1 MRGNQMLSYTRLGV
15 ALGTA
20 MLVAI
25 TGVTTPGASA
35 QVSGKAPA
43 VVEPDNSPRQIYI
56 VGYVEPAL
64 ANYEGDRAGIPAPR
78 RQGGAGGRIDVQS
91 GEARAYVA
99 DLARQQGEHVARAG
113 RMLGR
118 QLQVRRRMQ
127 HALNGVV
134 TDLTRNEAAA
144 LAGMAEVAFV
154 EPYREYEMDTDVG
167 PRRIG
172 ADKVWAGGSGLPP
185 GQTLPST
192 PKLPGARG
200 EGIVFGIV
208 DSGINFGSPS
218 FSAVASDGYHHV
230 NPNGAGNYLGTC
242 APGGVDEGRC
252 NDKLIGGYDFV
263 CEAPGNR
270 CGVAGI
276 LEEPGFG
283 DTNGH
288 GSHTASTAAGN
299 PRTVEFRGASVN
311 ISGVAPRGNI
321 IAYDVCYTRTSDGNG
336 LCPNVSSAA
345 AIDQAVADGV
355 DVINFSIGGGA
366 APWSEAVS
374 QAFLGASDAGVFV
387 AASAGNSGPAAG
399 TLGHHE
405 PWVTTVAAATHGRQ
419 GFEFILDLT
428 GPGAPP
434 AAVQGVVLTP
444 GGSGVAHESAIPG
457 TTAFVVAPDF
467 DSGTDACSAYGANVF
482 QGAIAFVRR
491 GGCSFSIKTNNAS
504 AAGAIA
510 VVIAN
515 NADGGLSPS
524 VPGTTIPAF
533 AITRVDG
540 DAVRDFASGVS
551 ATAAIGYPAQVI
563 ANTPDVLGAFS
574 SRGPANYELVKPDI
588 TAPGVAVLAA
598 DAGSTI
604 EGFEDLVGLK
614 NGTSM
619 ASPHVAGAA
628 GLIKQLNPTWT
639 PAEIKSA
646 LMMTADQ
653 EVYIEDGETRAD
665 AFAMGAGRVQVRNA
679 SRTGLVMDET
689 TANYLAANPVEGG
702 DTSTLNLP
710 SMNEQACVGFCT
722 FTRTFRSVRRPN
734 VLWTA
739 RLEGVKGIV
748 WPALFMVKGD
758 QEVSLTVIVDGR
770 KLPADDSWNFGKLVL
785 EPVGHSPHVATLRLP
800 VAVSVPSPRIAT
812 APADGASL
820 TLKAGRRG
828 VVAAKVANEGGG
840 WLEWNHQPSGAV
852 SDVVYASTSEGV
864 TTGTLSAFMPDY
876 GSGFYAADDFVMEEG
891 GAIDFLATR
900 GFVVSGA
907 SLQSTA
913 SSITWSI
920 YADDGGKPAGYPR
933 TPGSTPPLW
942 TYTAAPNS
950 AGIGVSDSWL
960 QFDPTLAGQDVQL
973 PPGTYWLHVHV
984 ETLLANRWA
993 WYQSLQGIG
1002 GQAQVVQSPELGG
1015 TWGATSATNPGL
1027 AFQVNAASQCGAA
1040 WIGAV
1045 LPGSGRVYGGTDRTV
1060 LLSVNAAGL
1069 APGEYRARACFASND
1084 PSQPVASLPVRLT
1097 VTP

>member
-1 MRGNQMLSYTRLGV
+1 MPSYTRLGV
-15 ALGTA
+15 VLGTA
-20 MLVAI
+20 MLVAMAGA
-25 TGVTTPGASA
+25 TVPGVSA
-35 QVSGKAPA
+35 QASGKSPA
-43 VVEPDNSPRQIYI
+43 AVEPDASPRHIYI

-64 ANYEGDRAGIPAPR
+64 ANYDGDRAGIPKPR
-78 RQGGAGGRIDVQS
+78 RKGGTGGRIDARS
-91 GEARAYVA
+91 TEARAYVA
-99 DLARQQGEHVARAG
+99 ELARQQGVHEARAG

-118 QLQVRRRMQ
+118 QLHVRKRMQ

-134 TDLTRNEAAA
+134 TDLTANEAAR
-144 LAGMAEVAFV
+144 LANMAEVAFV
-154 EPYREYEMDTDVG
+154 EPYREYELDTDAG
-167 PRRIG
+167 PQRIG
-172 ADKVWAGGSGLPP
+172 ADTVWASGSGLPP
-185 GQTLPST
+185 GQTLPGT
-192 PKLPGARG
+192 PNLPGAKG

-218 FSAVASDGYHHV
+218 FSGVASDGYHHV
-230 NPNGAGNYLGTC
+230 NPLGAGNYLGTC

-270 CGVAGI
+270 CGVADI
-276 LEEPGFG
+276 REEPGFG

-299 PRTVEFRGASVN
+299 PRTVSFRGAQVA

-321 IAYDVCYTRTSDGNG
+321 IAYDVCYTRISDGNG

-434 AAVQGVVLTP
+434 ASVQGVVLTP
-444 GGSGVAHESAIPG
+444 GINGVAHESAIPG
-457 TTAFVVAPDF
+457 STPFVVAPDF
-467 DSGTDACSAYGANVF
+467 DSGTDGCSAYSPGIF
-482 QGAIAFVRR
+482 QGAVAFVRR

-515 NADGGLSPS
+515 NAAGALSPS
-524 VPGTTIPAF
+524 VPGTTVPAF
-533 AITRVDG
+533 AITQSDG
-540 DAVRDFASGVS
+540 NAVRDFASGVS
-551 ATAAIGYPAQVI
+551 ATASIGYPAQVI
-563 ANTPDVLGAFS
+563 ANKPDVLGSFS
-574 SRGPANYELVKPDI
+574 SRGPANYELVKPDV

-598 DAGSTI
+598 DAGTTI

-628 GLIKQLNPTWT
+628 GLLKQLNPGWT
-639 PAEIKSA
+639 PAQIKSA

-665 AFAMGAGRVQVRNA
+665 AFAMGAGRVQVRDA

-702 DTSTLNLP
+702 DVSTLNLP
-710 SMNEQACVGFCT
+710 SMNEQACVGVCT
-722 FTRTFRSVRRPN
+722 FTRTLRSVRKPN
-734 VLWTA
+734 VLWRA

-748 WPALFMVKGD
+748 WPALFQVKGGK
-758 QEVSLTVIVDGR
+758 EVKLTVIVDAR
-770 KLPADDSWNFGKLVL
+770 NLPADASWNFGRVVL
-785 EPVGHSPHVATLRLP
+785 EPISHSPHVADLHLP
-800 VAVSVPSPRIAT
+800 VAVSVPAPKIAT
-812 APADGASL
+812 APEDGAEISL
-820 TLKAGRRG
+820 KSGRRG
-828 VVAAKVANEGGG
+828 WVQARIGNEGGG
-840 WLEWNHQPSGAV
+840 WLEWSHQSTGAV
-852 SDVVYASTSEGV
+852 SDVVHAAGSEGV
-864 TTGTLSAFMPDY
+864 TTGTV
-876 GSGFYAADDFVMEEG
+876 SGYYPSFATGIYTADDFVLGESG
-891 GAIDFLATR
+891 TIDFLAAR
-900 GFVVSGA
+900 GFVVGGA
-907 SLQSTA
+907 DLLSTA
-913 SSITWSI
+913 TSITWSI
-920 YADDGGKPAGYPR
+920 YADAGGQPAGYPR
-933 TPGSTPPLW
+933 LAPETALW
-942 TYTAAPNS
+942 TYTSAPNGP
-950 AGIGVSDSWL
+950 GIGLSDGWL
-960 QFDPTLAGQDVQL
+960 QFDPTLAGQQVNL
-973 PPGTYWLHVHV
+973 PAGTYWLHVHT
-984 ETLLANRWA
+984 EIPYTSRWA
-993 WYQSLQGIG
+993 WYQSLQGVG
-1002 GQAQVVQSPELGG
+1002 SQAQVVVSPEAGG
-1015 TWGATSATNPGL
+1015 VWGATSDVNPGM
-1027 AFQVNAASQCGAA
+1027 AFQVNAQYQCGAS
-1040 WIGAV
+1040 WLGSV
-1045 LPGSGRVYGGTDRTV
+1045 LPSSGRIYGGLERPV
-1060 LLSVNAAGL
+1060 VLSVNAAGL
-1069 APGEYRARACFASND
+1069 SPGEYTARACFASND
-1084 PSQPVASLPVRLT
+1084 PSLPVASLPVKLT
-1097 VTP
+1097 VKP